1 MESTNIYNVAIGCFL
16 MGLGTYVRRITPT
29 KDIQKKFFWL
39 CFFLS
44 TWMFFH
50 GFRVLLSEEYRE
62 LALNWT
68 LLPILCVPFCL
79 FGIVTSLFTPEINKK
94 NLWNKTINFGILI
107 YLLGSA
113 FFCNAVEIKDP
124 EKFSYNPTTNYHL
137 IIAYCGFFISYSC
150 YIMISSIFKR
160 RGDLRVRAFLL
171 SVGTVFALVF
181 SIVCV
186 YVFPMIGLFYAS
198 KSVFGFIPFSLFW
211 AVAILHY
218 DTFEIRE
225 RNLEGQITPI
235 LTRVSSRLMLTL
247 YNILDPSEYN
257 LKLSESKLSV
267 TAGILFENYYLKESY
282 NMNYKN
288 RKQVI
293 TEKFKHRLK

>member
-16 MGLGTYVRRITPT
+16 MGLGWYVRRITPA

-50 GFRVLLSEEYRE
+50 GFRVLLSDEYRE

-79 FGIVTSLFTPEINKK
+79 FGIVTSLFTPEK
-94 NLWNKTINFGILI
+94 NIQNLQNKTINYGILI

-124 EKFSYNPTTNYHL
+124 EKFSYKPTINYHL
-137 IIAYCGFFISYSC
+137 IIAYCAFFIAYSC
-150 YIMISSIFKR
+150 YIMVSSVFRR

-171 SVGTVFALVF
+171 ALGTVLALIV
-181 SIVCV
+181 SIICV
-186 YVFPMIGLFYAS
+186 YVLPLLGFFYAS
-198 KSVFGFIPFSLFW
+198 KSAFGFVPFSLLW
-211 AVAILHY
+211 AIAILHY
-218 DTFEIRE
+218 DVFEIRE
-225 RNLEGQITPI
+225 RKLEGDYLPF
-235 LTRVSSRLMLTL
+235 LSRLSTGFMLSL
-247 YNILDPSEYN
+247 YHVLDPIGYN
-257 LKLSESKLSV
+257 LRLEDSKLNV
-267 TAGILFENYYLKESY
+267 TIGMLFDDYYLRKS
-282 NMNYKN
+282 KN
-288 RKQVI
+288 LNPSIRAKKI
-293 TEKFKHRLK
+293 TERFGHRIK